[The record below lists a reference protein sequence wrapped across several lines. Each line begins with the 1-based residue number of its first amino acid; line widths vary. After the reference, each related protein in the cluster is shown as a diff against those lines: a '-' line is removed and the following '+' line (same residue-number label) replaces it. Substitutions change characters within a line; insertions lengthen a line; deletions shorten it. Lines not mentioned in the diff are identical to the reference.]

1 MLTKITD
8 IEINYLYHKVFV
20 IYKNRIEV
28 FMRQFSVKVLDDAD
42 REFVEVLRELSIP
55 RNVAA
60 MITYLANVEEATSR
74 EIEIG
79 SNLRQPEVSI
89 AMRTLRNNNWVEER
103 EIKKDGKGRPM
114 KVYRLTKSLGE
125 IIKHFEEEKK
135 KESAKT
141 MESIEKLKELSRGLT
156 VTS

>member
-1 MLTKITD
+1 
-8 IEINYLYHKVFV
+8 
-20 IYKNRIEV
+20 
-28 FMRQFSVKVLDDAD
+28 MRQFSVKVLDDTD
-42 REFVEVLRELSIP
+42 REFVEVLRELGIP
-55 RNVAA
+55 RNVAS

-89 AMRTLRNNNWVEER
+89 AMRTLRNNSWVEER

-114 KVYRLTKSLGE
+114 KVYRLTISLGE
-125 IIKHFEEEKK
+125 IIRHFEEEKR

-141 MESIEKLKELSRGLT
+141 MESIEKLKELSKTLSVDVPST
-156 VTS
+156 

>member
-1 MLTKITD
+1 
-8 IEINYLYHKVFV
+8 
-20 IYKNRIEV
+20 
-28 FMRQFSVKVLDDAD
+28 MRQFSVKVLDDTD
-42 REFVEVLRELSIP
+42 REFVEVLRELGIP
-55 RNVAA
+55 RNVAS

-89 AMRTLRNNNWVEER
+89 AMRTLRNNSWVEER

-114 KVYRLTKSLGE
+114 KVYRLTISLGE
-125 IIKHFEEEKK
+125 IIRHFEEEKR

-141 MESIEKLKELSRGLT
+141 MESIEKLKELSRTLSAD
-156 VTS
+156 VPSS

>member
-1 MLTKITD
+1 
-8 IEINYLYHKVFV
+8 
-20 IYKNRIEV
+20 
-28 FMRQFSVKVLDDAD
+28 MRQFSVKVLDDTD
-42 REFVEVLRELSIP
+42 REFVEVLRELGIP
-55 RNVAA
+55 RNVAS

-89 AMRTLRNNNWVEER
+89 AMRTLRNNSWVEER

-114 KVYRLTKSLGE
+114 KVYRLTISLGE
-125 IIKHFEEEKK
+125 IIRHFEEEKR

-141 MESIEKLKELSRGLT
+141 MESIEKLKELSRSLSVGAQ
-156 VTS
+156 SS

>member
-1 MLTKITD
+1 
-8 IEINYLYHKVFV
+8 
-20 IYKNRIEV
+20 
-28 FMRQFSVKVLDDAD
+28 MRQFSVKVLDDTD
-42 REFVEVLRELSIP
+42 REFVEVLRELGIP
-55 RNVAA
+55 RNVAS

-89 AMRTLRNNNWVEER
+89 AMRTLRNNSWVEER

-114 KVYRLTKSLGE
+114 KVYRLTISLGE
-125 IIKHFEEEKK
+125 IIRHFEEEKR

-141 MESIEKLKELSRGLT
+141 MESIEKLKELSKTLSVGAP
-156 VTS
+156 SS

>member
-1 MLTKITD
+1 
-8 IEINYLYHKVFV
+8 
-20 IYKNRIEV
+20 
-28 FMRQFSVKVLDDAD
+28 MRQFSVKVLDDGD
-42 REFVEVLRELSIP
+42 REFVEVLRELGIP
-55 RNVAA
+55 RNVAS

-114 KVYRLTKSLGE
+114 KVYRLTISLQD
-125 IIKHFEEEKK
+125 IIKHFEDEKK
-135 KESAKT
+135 RESAKT

-156 VTS
+156 VPTSP

>member
-1 MLTKITD
+1 
-8 IEINYLYHKVFV
+8 
-20 IYKNRIEV
+20 
-28 FMRQFSVKVLDDAD
+28 MRQFSVKVLDDAD
-42 REFVEVLRELSIP
+42 REFVEVLRELGIP
-55 RNVAA
+55 RNVAS

-89 AMRTLRNNNWVEER
+89 AMRTLRNNSWVEER

-114 KVYRLTKSLGE
+114 KVYRLTISLGD
-125 IIKHFEEEKK
+125 IIKHFEDEKR

-141 MESIEKLKELSRGLT
+141 LESIEKLKALSRGLS
-156 VTS
+156 VTPT

>member
-1 MLTKITD
+1 
-8 IEINYLYHKVFV
+8 
-20 IYKNRIEV
+20 
-28 FMRQFSVKVLDDAD
+28 MRQFSVKVLDDTD
-42 REFVEVLRELSIP
+42 REFVEVLRELGIP
-55 RNVAA
+55 RNVAS

-89 AMRTLRNNNWVEER
+89 AMRTLRNNSWVEER

-114 KVYRLTKSLGE
+114 KVYRLTISLGE
-125 IIKHFEEEKK
+125 IIRHFEEEKR

-141 MESIEKLKELSRGLT
+141 MESIEKLKELSRSLS
-156 VTS
+156 VDVPTS